1 MRSPWTIGALLAAGA
16 FAVAGC
22 GGGDDDSGGQTA
34 KLNVQV
40 VPVADAVP
48 LYLGVKKGFFR
59 AEDLNVKIS
68 TAQGGAEIIPLVVS
82 GSVQIGFGNTPSL
95 LIAASKGLPIQIVAP
110 GGSAPV
116 DIGPNGKGDIAAI
129 MVRKDSDI
137 RTPADLEGKTIA
149 VNTIKSVSDVLTS
162 AALDR
167 RGVDPKQVS
176 YLEVPIP
183 DMLGALDAKR
193 VDAVYTV
200 SPFKA
205 VAEQSGKYRSILFPV
220 NETRKGQIDAAYF
233 VDRKWADDHEDVLD
247 RFLRALRKS
256 MVYSGAHLAEARAT
270 LSDFTEIPKPLIPTI
285 PLGDRPP
292 NCPEL
297 AASTRFL
304 AQAMVKYGALEKAPD
319 VDQVVRPGFC
329 DS

>member
-1 MRSPWTIGALLAAGA
+1 MRSLRALAGTLLCA
-16 FAVAGC
+16 TVLVVAGC
-22 GGGDDDSGGQTA
+22 GGSDNSSNGSKATL
-34 KLNVQV
+34 KVQV
-40 VPVADAVP
+40 VPVADAIP

-59 AEDLNVKIS
+59 DENLDLKIT

-82 GSVQIGFGNTPSL
+82 GSVQVGFGNTPSL
-95 LIAASKGLPIQIVAP
+95 LIAAAKGLPLQIVAP

-116 DIGPNGKGDIAAI
+116 NIGPGGRGDIAAI
-129 MVRKDSDI
+129 MTRKDSGI
-137 RTPADLEGKTIA
+137 HTPADLEGKTIA

-162 AALDR
+162 AALAQ
-167 RGVDPKQVS
+167 RGVDPSKVK

-183 DMLGALDAKR
+183 DMLAALDAKR
-193 VDAVYTV
+193 IDAAYVV

-205 VAEQSGKYRSILFPV
+205 VAESSGKYRSILFPV

-233 VDRKWADDHEDVLD
+233 VDRKWADDNEDVLK
-247 RFLRALRKS
+247 RFLTALRKS

-270 LSDFTEIPKPLIPTI
+270 LSDFTKIPKPLIPTI
-285 PLGDRPP
+285 PIGDRPP

-297 AASTRFL
+297 AASTHFL

-319 VDQVVRPGFC
+319 VDHLVRPGFC
-329 DS
+329 D